1 MIAIRVLALTVVYFI
16 CFAAVSAAVIPRLPG
31 EPDAA
36 QAGQLLLALMVVS
49 FLNAVVFAYII
60 LNSRW
65 TGLKL
70 MLAIFLVSYGVTT
83 VMGQI
88 ETAVFVT
95 TLPPGLLPRLFL
107 SGALVAAIFSPLA
120 VLILGKRES
129 NNAGNTQASRLKMS
143 ASEWAIKLALIAI
156 AYIVIYFTFGY
167 FIAWKSDAVRTYYG
181 GSDPGTFFSHMANVL
196 RDTPWLFALQAVR
209 ALLWVALAV
218 PIIRMMKGQWWKAG
232 LAVALLFGV
241 VMNAQLLLPNPL
253 MPQEVRMV
261 HLVETA
267 SSNFLFG
274 WLVVFILTHFVTS
287 KDRRAPLTV

>member
-60 LNSRW
+60 LYSRW

-95 TLPPGLLPRLFL
+95 TLPPGLLPRMFL

-253 MPQEVRMV
+253 MPQEVRMA